1 MLRAARTIC
10 STAARYHAPRS
21 RPPPAWRSP
30 AKPACDEHTPHA
42 LRVNV
47 RFMLVVRGLGK
58 DYGERTAVRAID
70 LDVSRGECVGLL
82 GPNGAG
88 KTTTISMI
96 CGVITRTR
104 GSITIGGHDL
114 ASAPFAAKATLGVVP
129 QDLAIYED
137 LTAIQNLRYFGALY
151 GLAGALLD
159 KRIAWALEVVGLSD
173 RAREPAK
180 RFSGGMKRRL
190 NLAAGLVHE
199 PALLILDEPTVGVDP
214 QSRNHI
220 FETVKRLHDAGTA
233 IIYTSHYMEEVEA
246 LCDRVAIIDHG
257 AIVADGAIADLVAKH
272 AGKGIRIELAK
283 TSAVATESE
292 GPSATIVESAIAAAS
307 AHGDVTRDG
316 ASIRVVPR
324 DGLAPVI
331 AAIEGAGAT
340 ITRIESREANL
351 ETAFLALTGHALR
364 DAS

>member
-1 MLRAARTIC
+1 ML
-10 STAARYHAPRS
+10 S
-21 RPPPAWRSP
+21 
-30 AKPACDEHTPHA
+30 
-42 LRVNV
+42 
-47 RFMLVVRGLGK
+47 VRGLGK
-58 DYGERTAVRAID
+58 DYGERAAVHAID
-70 LDVSRGECVGLL
+70 LEVRAGECVGLL

-96 CGVITRTR
+96 AGVVTKSR
-104 GSITIGGHDL
+104 GTITIDGHDV
-114 ASAPFAAKATLGVVP
+114 ASAPFAAKARLGLVP

-151 GLAGALLD
+151 HLAGATLA
-159 KRIAWALEVVGLSD
+159 KRIAWALDVVGLSD
-173 RAREPAK
+173 RASEPAK

-190 NLAAGLVHE
+190 NLAASLLHE
-199 PALLILDEPTVGVDP
+199 PALLVLDEPTVGVDP

-220 FETVKRLHDAGTA
+220 FETVKRLHAAGTA

-257 AIVADGAIADLVAKH
+257 RIVADGTIADLVATH
-272 AGKGIRIELAK
+272 AGKGIRIELA
-283 TSAVATESE
+283 SGEAVA
-292 GPSATIVESAIAAAS
+292 PAVAAAS
-307 AHGDVTRDG
+307 EHGEVTHDG
-316 ASIRVVPR
+316 TVLRVVAHAH
-324 DGLAPVI
+324 LAPVI

-340 ITRIESREANL
+340 IARIESREANL